1 MYYTY
6 KSVCR
11 AAFGPSA
18 PAPTSSPAADAD
30 AEECG
35 ADGSRA
41 PVAASGSGGGGGG
54 PEGGARLTIP
64 VADVRSVDHFARA
77 GPAQTQSSDEGVSDC
92 SSATAASST
101 SASTPTPPA
110 TGSDAGLQLLSVS
123 PRSRGISPSES
134 ETALTSASGS
144 ACAASA
150 SEDEGPKKGSAAAGE
165 KLATENG
172 GSIAELQASNQSLVQ
187 KLAEERGLNEDLL
200 NRVNSL
206 MSQLD
211 KKEKETR
218 CLEAS
223 AHTHLFRAS

>member
-1 MYYTY
+1 M
-6 KSVCR
+6 CR
-11 AAFGPSA
+11 AAFGSSA
-18 PAPTSSPAADAD
+18 PTPTSSPAADAD

-41 PVAASGSGGGGGG
+41 PVVASGSGGGDGG
-54 PEGGARLTIP
+54 PEGSARLTIP
-64 VADVRSVDHFARA
+64 VADVRSVDLFARA

-134 ETALTSASGS
+134 ETVLTSASAS

-172 GSIAELQASNQSLVQ
+172 GAGSIAELQASNQSLVQ

-218 CLEAS
+218 CLEES